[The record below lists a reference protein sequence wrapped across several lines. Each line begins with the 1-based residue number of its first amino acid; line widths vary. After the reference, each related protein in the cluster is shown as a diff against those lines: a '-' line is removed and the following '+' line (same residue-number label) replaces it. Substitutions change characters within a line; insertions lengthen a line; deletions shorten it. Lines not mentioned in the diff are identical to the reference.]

1 VQFLPILLFAASA
14 MAQTAP
20 PAQPAPPTPQPG
32 ETMALSLEDALTIAE
47 GKSEQIAIAR
57 AGVSRAEGE
66 QRRARSE
73 RYPQLTAAAS
83 YDRTLAS
90 EFDDLFQN
98 VDGDGGVE
106 GFEDL
111 PFGQKNIWRLNL
123 SFSQALYAGGRV
135 VAQERAAAAG
145 RSTSEIA
152 LASARAQLGLDV
164 IRAYYDAALSDRLL
178 LIAESTYKQA
188 DAALQQTTL
197 AFQAGTQPEFERL
210 RAQVDRDNQRPVVI
224 RRRSERDLAHLR
236 LKQLLEVP
244 SSTQLQLTAV
254 LEGLTLPA
262 PERFATAIAKAD
274 EAAAQDRPES
284 VVRAPVREAED
295 QVRIREAGVSIA
307 RAARL
312 PSVNVNS
319 AYGNVVYPGNFFPVG
334 TDLRTNWTVGIVAQ
348 MPILTGGRLR
358 AEQAIAHAD
367 REQAELRLK
376 QARELSELDT
386 RAAYEEL
393 RAARATWEAS
403 AGTVAQAARAY
414 QIAEVR
420 YQQGISTQLELS
432 DSRLL
437 LEQAEANRAMA
448 ARDLQV
454 ARARVAL
461 LPDLPLSPAG
471 AVPVIAAPPA
481 APSAPRQQ
489 APLQRNAIASAA
501 GATP

>member
-1 VQFLPILLFAASA
+1 
-14 MAQTAP
+14 
-20 PAQPAPPTPQPG
+20 
-32 ETMALSLEDALTIAE
+32 MALSLEDALTIAE
-47 GKSEQIAIAR
+47 GKSELIAIAN
-57 AGVSRAEGE
+57 AGVRRAEGE

-98 VDGDGGVE
+98 VGGNGETDE

-123 SFSQALYAGGRV
+123 SFSQALYAGGRI

-145 RSTSEIA
+145 RSTAEIA

-178 LIAESTYKQA
+178 VIAEATYKQA

-197 AFQAGTQPEFERL
+197 AFQAGTQPEFDQL

-224 RRRSERDLAHLR
+224 RRRSDRDLAYLR

-262 PERFATAIAKAD
+262 PERFAAAIARAD
-274 EAAAQDRPES
+274 EAAAQDRPETI
-284 VVRAPVREAED
+284 VRAPVREAED
-295 QVRIREAGVSIA
+295 LVRVRDAGVNIA

-312 PSVNVNS
+312 PSVTVNS
-319 AYGNVVYPGNFFPVG
+319 GYGNVVYPGTFFPAG
-334 TDLRTNWTVGIVAQ
+334 TDLRTNWTVGVLAQ
-348 MPILTGGRLR
+348 MPILTGGRIR
-358 AEQAIAHAD
+358 AEEAIARAD

-376 QARELSELDT
+376 QARELTELDT

-403 AGTVAQAARAY
+403 SGTVTQAARAY

-437 LEQAEANRAMA
+437 LEQAEANRAVA

-461 LPDLPLSPAG
+461 LPDLPLAPAG
-471 AVPVIAAPPA
+471 GVPVIVAPPA
-481 APSAPRQQ
+481 APAPPRQQ
-489 APLQRNAIASAA
+489 VPLQRNAIASA